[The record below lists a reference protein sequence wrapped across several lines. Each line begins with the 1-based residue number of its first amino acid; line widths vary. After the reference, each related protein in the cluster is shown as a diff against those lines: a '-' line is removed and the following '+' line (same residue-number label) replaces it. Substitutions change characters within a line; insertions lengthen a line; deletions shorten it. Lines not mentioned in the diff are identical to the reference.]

1 MPFLSLLGLLPR
13 GRMDSQMGVPPQ
25 PQTHHPTGRVPAS
38 WRSGKAQ
45 HRPLPAAGLSS
56 HIFFQSKMSAAKSRV
71 CLSPGDSGCQVLGAS
86 RHVKNSSA
94 VDSSAAG
101 SLEMVVSL
109 SPKRQGLSAFP
120 APVMKAT

>member
-1 MPFLSLLGLLPR
+1 
-13 GRMDSQMGVPPQ
+13 
-25 PQTHHPTGRVPAS
+25 
-38 WRSGKAQ
+38 
-45 HRPLPAAGLSS
+45 
-56 HIFFQSKMSAAKSRV
+56 MSAAKSRV